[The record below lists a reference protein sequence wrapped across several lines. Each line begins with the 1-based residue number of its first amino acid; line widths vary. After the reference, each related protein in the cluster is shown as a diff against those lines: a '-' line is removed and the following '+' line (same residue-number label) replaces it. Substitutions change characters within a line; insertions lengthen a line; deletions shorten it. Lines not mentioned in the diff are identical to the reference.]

1 MIDGKTQLY
10 GFFAHP
16 AQHSLSPLMYN
27 TTFAEQKINA
37 VYLAFDFTADLA
49 TAVTSMRTLNFGGA
63 NLSMP
68 FKAQVIPLL
77 DEIAPEAK
85 LIGAVNTIVNQN
97 GRLIGHSTD
106 GPGFFAGLA
115 QQGQTFQNAHLTIL
129 GAGGAGLAIIAA
141 AGQAGVTAI
150 DVFKRRNATYASVA
164 AKLTEIGAATKVT
177 IRLHDYA
184 ATNELTAALK
194 SSDLLVNATNIGM
207 GAGSTALPIPQTVL
221 TQVPPTTVVS
231 DVIYFPK
238 ETAFLKAARQLGH
251 PTYNGL
257 PMLIQQGVL
266 AYKLWTGAEMP
277 LAKVTQ
283 ALEQQLYQK

>member
-27 TTFAEQKINA
+27 TTFAQQQMNA

-49 TAVTSMRTLNFGGA
+49 TAVASMRALNFGGA

-68 FKAQVIPLL
+68 FKAQVLPLL
-77 DEIAPEAK
+77 DDIAPEAK
-85 LIGAVNTIVNQN
+85 VIGAVNTIVNHN

-115 QQGQTFQNAHLTIL
+115 QQGQQFIGAHLTIL

-141 AGQAGVTAI
+141 AGQAGITSI
-150 DVFKRRNATYASVA
+150 DVFKRRNGTYASVA
-164 AKLTEIGAATKVT
+164 AKLDEIMAATNVT
-177 IRLHDYA
+177 IHLHDYA
-184 ATNELTAALK
+184 AVTELTSAIRH
-194 SSDLLVNATNIGM
+194 SDLLVNATNIGM
-207 GAGSTALPIPQTVL
+207 GASVALPLPLAVL
-221 TQVPPTTVVS
+221 NQITPTTVVS

-238 ETAFLKAARQLGH
+238 ETAFLKAARQLGC

-266 AYKLWTGAEMP
+266 AFKLWTGAEMP
-277 LAKVTQ
+277 LQEVTQ
-283 ALEQQLYQK
+283 ALEQQLY